1 MILVRVCQGFS
12 TSRGF
17 AYKRRSDYDCAL
29 TDMPVNGTMRG
40 IVYNLLHGA
49 LVTEAVRIYTLMRND
64 IVSCELAP
72 GASVSEAELCVRYE
86 ASRTPVRE
94 ASRRLQEEGL
104 LQIIPFRASFI
115 TPLTIEEY
123 RNLSEMQLVLD
134 PAAAAM
140 AAERASTEQIARIER
155 LANYVYHAGEKK
167 SYETFL
173 EWNRNFHIE
182 IAAASGNDFLADATV
197 NLQTRLVRYYYL
209 VISMA
214 SYGKALV
221 EEHRAIVRAIRAR
234 RPEEARDRATEH
246 LLKTNERTAL
256 IRIIKDG
263 FTGDPRLQ
271 VSEQSPRSARGRS
284 SSSRAH

>member
-1 MILVRVCQGFS
+1 
-12 TSRGF
+12 
-17 AYKRRSDYDCAL
+17 
-29 TDMPVNGTMRG
+29 
-40 IVYNLLHGA
+40 
-49 LVTEAVRIYTLMRND
+49 MRND

-72 GASVSEAELCVRYE
+72 GDSVSEAELCARYD

-104 LQIIPFRASFI
+104 LQIVPFRGSFI

-123 RNLSEMQLVLD
+123 RSLSEMQLVLD

-140 AAERASTEQIARIER
+140 AAERATPEQIARIER
-155 LANYVYHAGEKK
+155 LANYVYHAGQKR

-182 IAAASGNDFLADATV
+182 IAAASGNDFLAEATV
-197 NLQTRLVRYYYL
+197 NLHTRLVRYYYL

-221 EEHRAIVRAIRAR
+221 EEHRAIVRAIRNR

-246 LLKTNERTAL
+246 ILKTDERTAL
-256 IRIIKDG
+256 TRMAKTG
-263 FTGDPRLQ
+263 FSVESQLRTGKPVCGSRT
-271 VSEQSPRSARGRS
+271 RSAGSQTRS
-284 SSSRAH
+284 T